1 MENSKQKIKNLIHN
15 HQELDFIEL
24 LRAGFDPNLEGG
36 WPIRL
41 AARHGCTDIVEALL
55 QFGANPHLLSE
66 SGASTLQLA
75 VFSGE
80 HWDTDKWT
88 PLLSCCDSSQLADGA
103 AVAIIFNN
111 VEALNKILTT
121 GRCNTN
127 IPTTLTGKTLE
138 VLAKAYKLSELL
150 NTSTINEHPTPTTMA
165 SSRMS
170 RQERMVHSPSSPF
183 HSSNRNLSPSVAHFF
198 NQTAHQTSL
207 SPSRST
213 MIINSP
219 TGDANRRLL

>member
-1 MENSKQKIKNLIHN
+1 MENSKQKIKNLIQN
-15 HQELDFIEL
+15 HQEFDFIQL

-41 AARHGCTDIVEALL
+41 AARHGCTLIVEALL
-55 QFGANPHLLSE
+55 QFGANPHFLSE

-138 VLAKAYKLSELL
+138 VLAKAYKLSEFL
-150 NTSTINEHPTPTTMA
+150 NTSPVSELTIPTTTT

-170 RQERMVHSPSSPF
+170 RQERMEHTPSSPF
-183 HSSNRNLSPSVAHFF
+183 PSSNRNLSPSVAHFF
-198 NQTAHQTSL
+198 NQTAHQSSL

-213 MIINSP
+213 MIIASP
-219 TGDANRRLL
+219 SRDANRRLI